1 MNNNENTEPDNESQQ
16 WLEGDMGEDLPG
28 YDWGTE
34 EIPEVK
40 PIQYQP
46 GIGFIVIG
54 GKNGKNN
61 H

>member
-1 MNNNENTEPDNESQQ
+1 
-16 WLEGDMGEDLPG
+16 MGEDLPG

-54 GKNGKNN
+54 CKNVKNN